1 MEDIIMLQE
10 TKATQQNNKEYYVR
24 MIDEMLSQMDDVK
37 AINRVFNFAQRLWI
51 HSK

>member
-24 MIDEMLSQMDDVK
+24 MIDECYLIWMM
-37 AINRVFNFAQRLWI
+37 
-51 HSK
+51 

>member
-1 MEDIIMLQE
+1 MLQE

-37 AINRVFNFAQRLWI
+37 AINRVFNFVQRLWI
-51 HSK
+51 CSK

>member
-24 MIDEMLSQMDDVK
+24 MIDEMFSYG
-37 AINRVFNFAQRLWI
+37 
-51 HSK
+51 

>member
-24 MIDEMLSQMDDVK
+24 MIDEMLFHMNDVK
-37 AINRVFNFAQRLWI
+37 VIQRVFYFVQRLWI
-51 HSK
+51 HS